1 MNKIK
6 GITDEQITI
15 IKDIIKDYPKIKFWL
30 YGSRVNGNFSRNSD
44 LDVLAK
50 GNAELSYDLLEEMRL
65 KFDQSNLPFI
75 VHISDYH
82 KLEKSFF
89 NLIKNSMEEVC

>member
-1 MNKIK
+1 MNNIKGLTNDQLTIIK
-6 GITDEQITI
+6 GIVKNYREIRF
-15 IKDIIKDYPKIKFWL
+15 YL

-44 LDVLAK
+44 LDVLAEGK
-50 GNAELSYDLLEEMRL
+50 TELSYDLLEEMRL

-82 KLEKSFF
+82 KLEKDFF